1 MATFFLLSTGAADVL
16 IILSALAA
24 GWSLPLLPA
33 QILWCNVVTNGI
45 QDVALGFE
53 PGEKALAERPPRP
66 PEEGVLDRTLLWRL
80 AIVGVWIGAGVIGVF
95 AWQRFYRDADLTTA
109 RTATLTTLVLFQMVH
124 VFNCRSEDVSLWR
137 KSVLKNRVLFIG
149 VIVSLA
155 VHVSAL
161 YIPWTQQLLDITPID
176 WVTWLVA
183 FGVALTIIIP
193 NEIHKVWTRKHRPRG
208 GAEAS

>member
-16 IILSALAA
+16 IILTALVA

-53 PGEKALAERPPRP
+53 PGDRSLAQRPPRP
-66 PEEGVLDRTLLWRL
+66 PREGVLNRTLLWRL
-80 AIVGVWIGAGVIGVF
+80 AIVGGWIAIGVIGVF
-95 AWQRFYRDADLTTA
+95 AWQRFHRDADLTTA

-124 VFNCRSEDVSLWR
+124 VFNCRGEDVPLWR
-137 KSVLKNRVLFIG
+137 KSVLRNRVLFVG

-155 VHVSAL
+155 VHIAAL
-161 YIPWTQQLLDITPID
+161 YIPWTQRLLDITPID
-176 WVTWLVA
+176 LTTWLVA
-183 FGVALTIIIP
+183 FAIASTVIIP
-193 NEIHKVWTRKHRPRG
+193 NELHKAWTRRRRTRNEK
-208 GAEAS
+208 AST